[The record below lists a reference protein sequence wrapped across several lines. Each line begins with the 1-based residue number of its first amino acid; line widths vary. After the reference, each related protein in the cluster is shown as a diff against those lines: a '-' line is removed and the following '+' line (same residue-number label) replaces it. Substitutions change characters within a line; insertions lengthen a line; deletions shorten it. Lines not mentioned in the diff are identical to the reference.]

1 MVPMRIRNTIST
13 TTTALATSALLVLGL
28 AACGSDGGESDAA
41 AEETTTSAEAT
52 EETPAE
58 EETTAEETEEP
69 QAEGGDADICAAT
82 ATLEEVS
89 SEMGNIDPNNPQQGL
104 DTLEQ
109 LTTTLEDVEPPAEIA
124 GDWSTMATTFRS
136 VTDGLSSALADPT
149 APEAMTKVSDAMSAM
164 TEESFQQAGQNVST
178 YTATNC

>member
-1 MVPMRIRNTIST
+1 MGVMRIRNTFST

-28 AACGSDGGESDAA
+28 AACGSGDDEGSAS

-58 EETTAEETEEP
+58 EETAAEDTEEP
-69 QAEGGDADICAAT
+69 QAEGDADVCAAT
-82 ATLEEVS
+82 ATLEEMS
-89 SEMGNIDPNNPQQGL
+89 SQMTNIDPNNPQEGL

-109 LTTTLEDVEPPAEIA
+109 LTATLEGVEPPAEIA